1 MNTCWVDL
9 KVCTIFRS
17 LSSLIWD
24 CKTHGHLGGMQS
36 SLGHLVRSGSTLLEN
51 LIQFLFIFS
60 HFVVSCLD
68 GFQVVDNRICQ
79 EWLEGTP
86 IKVLDFQNN
95 VLLGSTRLHCRINVQ
110 QICRFRSFFIV
121 PLDTLEDIGLAPF
134 NLVANHVRWIQ
145 DIDSRSIIG
154 VTLGHFTSAIHQQQY
169 KEPHS
174 TAAASVWGSAVE
186 AYLVEVLVVI

>member
-110 QICRFRSFFIV
+110 QICRFRSLLSHSIPSKISVLHLLILSRITFGGSKTLILDPSLASLLDILLV
-121 PLDTLEDIGLAPF
+121 PSTSSNIKSRTRQPPLRFGVRLSRHTLSKYS
-134 NLVANHVRWIQ
+134 W
-145 DIDSRSIIG
+145 
-154 VTLGHFTSAIHQQQY
+154 
-169 KEPHS
+169 
-174 TAAASVWGSAVE
+174 
-186 AYLVEVLVVI
+186 